1 MGGRFPFEDWAD
13 RWSDL
18 SFGEVRRWRDRH
30 PDGKVIGTFPVWVP
44 TEIIHAAGALP
55 VALYGGGTLI
65 DIEHADARMQ
75 SFICSIARS
84 TLELGLRGYLE
95 TLDGMVFPSICD
107 VARNLSG
114 VWARNFPRQW
124 VFYIHLPENPESRHA
139 VPYMVAEL
147 RRLVQ
152 GLEALTGRP
161 VSSEALWRSIELYEE
176 NRRLIQTLY
185 RIKAEE
191 PDRLSTCEAYVL
203 VRAGAQVPVE
213 EHNRL
218 LTEALGDIQ
227 ARAIHRRRDRVR
239 VLLEG
244 SFCEQPP
251 LDFLWV
257 LEEAGCA
264 ILDDDLLLGRRF
276 LETTVPRGG
285 DPLEALAVAYLRSG
299 RSTAVRY
306 EGPNRRVETFLDR
319 VRRLRVDGVIFA
331 YAKFCDPAQF
341 DYVVLKEHLERAGV
355 PYLVLEFEEKMTT
368 FEVIQ
373 NQVETFVESILFYT

>member
-1 MGGRFPFEDWAD
+1 MGGRFPFEDLAD

-227 ARAIHRRRDRVR
+227 ARTIHRRRDRVR

>member
-1 MGGRFPFEDWAD
+1 MGGRFPFEDLAD

-95 TLDGMVFPSICD
+95 ILDGMVFPSICD

-227 ARAIHRRRDRVR
+227 ARTIHRRRDRVR

>member
-1 MGGRFPFEDWAD
+1 
-13 RWSDL
+13 
-18 SFGEVRRWRDRH
+18 
-30 PDGKVIGTFPVWVP
+30 
-44 TEIIHAAGALP
+44 
-55 VALYGGGTLI
+55 
-65 DIEHADARMQ
+65 
-75 SFICSIARS
+75 
-84 TLELGLRGYLE
+84 
-95 TLDGMVFPSICD
+95 
-107 VARNLSG
+107 
-114 VWARNFPRQW
+114 
-124 VFYIHLPENPESRHA
+124 
-139 VPYMVAEL
+139 MVAEL

-191 PDRLSTCEAYVL
+191 PDRLSTCETYVL

>member
-1 MGGRFPFEDWAD
+1 MNRRFPFEELRD

-18 SFGEVRRWRDRH
+18 SFAEVRRWRAQH
-30 PDGKVIGTFPVWVP
+30 PDGKVVGTFPVWVP
-44 TEIIHAAGALP
+44 AEVIHAAGALP
-55 VALYGGGTLI
+55 VGLYGAGTLI
-65 DIEHADARMQ
+65 DIEYADARMQ

-84 TLELGLRGYLE
+84 TLELGLRGHLDF
-95 TLDGMVFPSICD
+95 LDGMVFPSICD

-124 VFYIHLPENPESRHA
+124 VFYMHLPENPESRHA

-147 RRLVQ
+147 RRLIR
-152 GLEALTGRP
+152 GLEDLTGRP
-161 VSSEALWRSIELYEE
+161 ISAEALRRSIELYEE
-176 NRRLIQTLY
+176 NRRLIRTLY

-191 PDRLSTCEAYVL
+191 PARLSTCETYAL
-203 VRAGAQVPVE
+203 VRAGSLIPVE

-218 LTEALGDIQ
+218 LTEALGEIQ
-227 ARAIHRRRDRVR
+227 GRDVHHRRDRIR

-257 LEEAGCA
+257 LEEAGCY
-264 ILDDDLLLGRRF
+264 ILDDDLLVGRRF
-276 LETTVPRGG
+276 FEAAVPPAE
-285 DPLEALAVAYLRSG
+285 DPVEALAVAYLRSG
-299 RSTAVRY
+299 RSTAIRY
-306 EGPNRRVETFLDR
+306 DGPARRVEAFLER

-341 DYVVLKEHLERAGV
+341 DYVLLKERLEKAGV
-355 PYLVLEFEEKMTT
+355 PCLVLEFEEKMTT
-368 FEVIQ
+368 FEAVQ
-373 NQVETFVESILFYT
+373 NQVETFVESILFYS

>member
-1 MGGRFPFEDWAD
+1 MGGRFPFEDLAD

>member
-1 MGGRFPFEDWAD
+1 MGGRFPFEDLAD

-203 VRAGAQVPVE
+203 VRVGAQVPVE

>member
-1 MGGRFPFEDWAD
+1 MGGRFPFEDLAD

-95 TLDGMVFPSICD
+95 ILDGMVFPSICD

>member
-1 MGGRFPFEDWAD
+1 MGGRFPFEDWAN

-95 TLDGMVFPSICD
+95 ILDGMVFPSICD

-227 ARAIHRRRDRVR
+227 ARTIHRRRDRVR

-355 PYLVLEFEEKMTT
+355 LYLVLEFEEKMTT

>member
-1 MGGRFPFEDWAD
+1 MGGRFPFEDLAD

-176 NRRLIQTLY
+176 NRRLIRTLY

-191 PDRLSTCEAYVL
+191 PDRLSTCETYVL

-227 ARAIHRRRDRVR
+227 ARTIHRRRDRVR

>member
-1 MGGRFPFEDWAD
+1 MGGRFPFEDLAD

-191 PDRLSTCEAYVL
+191 PDRLSTCETYVL

-227 ARAIHRRRDRVR
+227 ARTIHRRRDRVR

>member
-1 MGGRFPFEDWAD
+1 MGGRFPFEDLAD

-176 NRRLIQTLY
+176 NRRLIQSLY

-227 ARAIHRRRDRVR
+227 ARTIHRRRDRVR